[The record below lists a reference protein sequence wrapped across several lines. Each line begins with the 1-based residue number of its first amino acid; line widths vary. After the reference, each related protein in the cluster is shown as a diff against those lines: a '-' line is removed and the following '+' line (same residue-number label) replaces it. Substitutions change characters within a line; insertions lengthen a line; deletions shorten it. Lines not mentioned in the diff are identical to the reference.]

1 MLSSSTRSPIAI
13 SSLSPEPKPHEFQN
27 STLSSLA
34 QLTAGIS
41 LYQRREGQ
49 LGSREAGM
57 GSQHLQVRQH
67 HKLRVGPVQKKF
79 DECAKPVS
87 GASRSRSCRRHG
99 CPGRRGSRDRRGA
112 AAAASATTTATA
124 AARRDQL
131 VVLQL
136 HWGHGGAQ
144 PGSGQPPEMRP
155 WSLLPGSVTA
165 PRRARAE
172 WPPPSARPP
181 LNRKPS
187 TRCGGPPPCRAR
199 RAGHREASAGR
210 EGREA
215 GRPPPKV
222 GSFRDCS
229 AAARPAGC
237 SIHVA
242 EPRAEVSRQ
251 DGRETRGRPFPKATC
266 DRSPRCAVLGG
277 KRTGCVGAGRSQA
290 TRGRESGKGG
300 WWARGAGSRAASSAA
315 ASQ

>member
-1 MLSSSTRSPIAI
+1 
-13 SSLSPEPKPHEFQN
+13 
-27 STLSSLA
+27 
-34 QLTAGIS
+34 
-41 LYQRREGQ
+41 
-49 LGSREAGM
+49 M

-67 HKLRVGPVQKKF
+67 HKLRVGPVQQKF
-79 DECAKPVS
+79 DERAKPVS

-99 CPGRRGSRDRRGA
+99 GPGRRGSRDRRGS
-112 AAAASATTTATA
+112 AAAASAATTATA

-144 PGSGQPPEMRP
+144 PGSGQAPEMRP
-155 WSLLPGSVTA
+155 WSLLLGSVTA

-187 TRCGGPPPCRAR
+187 PGCGGPPPCRAR
-199 RAGHREASAGR
+199 QAGRKEASAGR

-215 GRPPPKV
+215 GRPPLKV

-229 AAARPAGC
+229 AAARPANY

-242 EPRAEVSRQ
+242 GPRAEVAWQ
-251 DGRETRGRPFPKATC
+251 NGKGTRGRPFPKTTC
-266 DRSPRCAVLGG
+266 DRSPRRAVLGG
-277 KRTGCVGAGRSQA
+277 RRRACVGAGRSQA
-290 TRGRESGKGG
+290 ARGRESGK
-300 WWARGAGSRAASSAA
+300 
-315 ASQ
+315 